1 MKKLFLSAILG
12 ISLLSCGIQKNEKT
26 MNTDW
31 KHTTNIYEV
40 NVRQYTKEGTFKA
53 FQKELPRLQKMGVKT
68 LWFMPIT
75 PIAQKEKKGSLGSP
89 YAAQDYTSI
98 NPEFGTLD
106 DFKNLVKEAHKMGF
120 KVIIDWVANHT
131 GWDHVWTKSH
141 PEYYVHDADGSFHR
155 ASGMD
160 DIIELDYKNPEMRLA
175 MIDAMKYWV
184 KETNIDGFRCDL
196 ASWVEV
202 DFWQQARPEVE
213 KIKPLFFLGEF
224 DELENPDYGK
234 VFDASYSWSWM
245 HKTEDFYKKKLP
257 LTELTDLLA
266 KYSAIGG
273 NSMRAWF
280 TSNHDENSWNGTEYE
295 KYGEMAKPLAV
306 FSATWDGVPLM
317 YSGQELPLLNKR
329 LEFFEKDPIPWN
341 GSYKLEEF
349 YKKLYQLKSE
359 NTALRGGDANATTKI
374 LQTNAPDKV
383 LAYLRK
389 NGDDEVLVI
398 LNLSDTQHLK
408 LQILD
413 DAVKGKYKSLFSGLT
428 TDFDTKPTI
437 EMYKWEHIV
446 FEK

>member
-1 MKKLFLSAILG
+1 MKKLILSAILG
-12 ISLLSCGIQKNEKT
+12 FTLISCGIQQNSTKMT
-26 MNTDW
+26 YW

-106 DFKNLVKEAHKMGF
+106 DFKNLVNEAHKMGF

-131 GWDHVWTKSH
+131 GWDHVWTKTH
-141 PEYYVHDADGSFHR
+141 PEYYIHDADGSFHR

-213 KIKPLFFLGEF
+213 KVKPLFFLGEF

-234 VFDASYSWSWM
+234 VFDASYSWTWM

-257 LTELTDLLA
+257 LSTLTDLLA
-266 KYSAIGG
+266 KYSAIEGS
-273 NSMRAWF
+273 SMRAWF
-280 TSNHDENSWNGTEYE
+280 TTNHDENSWNGTEYE

-306 FSATWDGVPLM
+306 FSITWDGVPLM
-317 YSGQELPLLNKR
+317 YSGQELPMLNKR

-349 YKKLYQLKSE
+349 YKKLHELKSK
-359 NTALRGGDANATTKI
+359 NPALRGGDSNATTKI

-389 NGDDEVLVI
+389 NGNDEVLVI
-398 LNLSDTQHLK
+398 LNLSETQHLK

-428 TDFDTKPTI
+428 TDFDAKPTI
-437 EMYKWEHIV
+437 EMYKWEHLV